1 MKKLL
6 LIASFALLTWS
17 VQAQNEFI
25 GSAEIGLPIGD
36 AGDIA
41 TFNIAVQLGYLFEI
55 NDEVQ
60 LGPKIGYSHSFGDE
74 IDTIIGS
81 IEFEDTQFLPI
92 ALAGRYNFTEEFL
105 FGLDLGYGVG
115 LNDGN
120 DGGFYYSPY
129 FAYGISEQVAL
140 FAAFRGISV
149 DGGSFDVISL
159 GVEFSFN

>member
-25 GSAEIGLPIGD
+25 GGAEIGLPIGD

-60 LGPKIGYSHSFGDE
+60 LGPKIAYSHSFGED
-74 IDTIIGS
+74 IDTPLGS
-81 IEFEDTQFLPI
+81 FEVDDTQFLPI
-92 ALAGRYNFTEEFL
+92 ALVGRYNFTDVFL
-105 FGLDLGYGVG
+105 FGLDLGYGIG
-115 LNDGN
+115 LNDFN

-129 FAYGISEQVAL
+129 FAYGVSEKVAL
-140 FAAFRGISV
+140 MAAFRGIAV